1 MCRIN
6 NNTSKKGTEYELFV
20 KRVYEDLFSVE
31 GVINPEIQ
39 HNVIIKGRSGA
50 THQIDLLW
58 KFTFAGVDHVVF
70 VECKDYKTPIN
81 IGRIQKFHSTL
92 ADIPGV
98 MPQGVFA
105 TTTGYQKGAKT
116 YAYSYGIKLMLI
128 KEVEEGIS
136 RRTKEIYI
144 HITAKYIT
152 NVKCKPTLD
161 GKWLEDNNILPP
173 ETGSYLADE
182 VFVEDKEDGSL
193 KSLLELKNAVP
204 RDVKGYGLVW
214 SKEYNDG
221 YLLFDK
227 DSPKTQKYKLSR
239 LDITYDCEEITEDS
253 VIRGNPFA
261 VALIRDVSSGEQK
274 LLNSDNSVTILDL
287 NKEN

>member
-1 MCRIN
+1 MAN
-6 NNTSKKGTEYELFV
+6 KDNTSKKGTEYELFV

-116 YAYSYGIKLMLI
+116 YADSYGIKLMLI
-128 KEVEEGIS
+128 REVEEGAS
-136 RRTKEIYI
+136 RKIREIHLHLI
-144 HITAKYIT
+144 AQFID
-152 NVKCKPTLD
+152 NVKFKPTLD
-161 GKWLEDNNILPP
+161 GKWLEDNNISPP
-173 ETGSYLADE
+173 KPDYHLDAE

-193 KSLLELKNAVP
+193 KSLWELKNAVP

-214 SKEYNDG
+214 SKDYREG
-221 YLLFDK
+221 YLIFDK
-227 DSPKTQKYKLSR
+227 DSSNTKKYKLSR